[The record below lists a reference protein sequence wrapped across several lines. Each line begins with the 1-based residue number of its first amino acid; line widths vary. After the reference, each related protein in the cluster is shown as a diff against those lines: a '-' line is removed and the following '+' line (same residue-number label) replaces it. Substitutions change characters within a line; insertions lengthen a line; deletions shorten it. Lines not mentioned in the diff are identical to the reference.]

1 MVDLH
6 SAVALT
12 LLVNHVERL
21 DLPITQEH
29 QPGSPSVSSPTL
41 SSLGMCSGGYLTPLV
56 TSSASGP
63 TDGRGKPNRP
73 GLTFR
78 SLIII
83 KAHLVA
89 DMPFHWKVWWCF
101 CDLCTFVLATY
112 VGDLKMS
119 GRKTK
124 DVVVDHVCNSS

>member
-78 SLIII
+78 SLII

-89 DMPFHWKVWWCF
+89 DRPFHWKVWW
-101 CDLCTFVLATY
+101 
-112 VGDLKMS
+112 
-119 GRKTK
+119 
-124 DVVVDHVCNSS
+124 

>member
-56 TSSASGP
+56 TGMPLVQLMGEENP
-63 TDGRGKPNRP
+63 TDQDSR
-73 GLTFR
+73 
-78 SLIII
+78 
-83 KAHLVA
+83 
-89 DMPFHWKVWWCF
+89 
-101 CDLCTFVLATY
+101 FV
-112 VGDLKMS
+112 
-119 GRKTK
+119 
-124 DVVVDHVCNSS
+124 H